1 MKDIGF
7 HSVNNPKSYLGPEV
21 EIPDFEDEEFE
32 EYEWG
37 RVCDQPVRF
46 DEDYNE

>member
-1 MKDIGF
+1 MSSEI
-7 HSVNNPKSYLGPEV
+7 EV
-21 EIPDFEDEEFE
+21 EIPDFEEEEEEFE

-46 DEDYNE
+46 DEDYDDE